1 MLLPKRC
8 LDRNLCILCAGIWF
22 PLYFVCRYLFSF
34 VFCVHVFVFLGIL
47 YAGICFPW
55 LFVCRY
61 FFSLVFCFLPYPWPS
76 VAGDWCLQLV
86 SLLLLFTTALYY
98 CSLLLLFTTALYF
111 QRYTHKFAGS
121 RFPTTLLLL
130 LFPTTLYYYSLV
142 LEIHTRLQLVSLPL
156 LFASTFYYCS
166 LLLPLTTRD
175 THTHTNT
182 HIHGRAPEQ
191 AKHIKGLLHSSE
203 TLVVTNLNQPKLN
216 QQGA

>member
-34 VFCVHVFVFLGIL
+34 VFYVHVFVFLGIL

-98 CSLLLLFTTALYF
+98 CSLLLLFTSSD
-111 QRYTHKFAGS
+111 THTSLQAVA
-121 RFPTTLLLL
+121 LLL
-130 LFPTTLYYYSLV
+130 LF
-142 LEIHTRLQLVSLPL
+142 
-156 LFASTFYYCS
+156 YYCS
-166 LLLPLTTRD
+166 FLLLFTT
-175 THTHTNT
+175 
-182 HIHGRAPEQ
+182 
-191 AKHIKGLLHSSE
+191 
-203 TLVVTNLNQPKLN
+203 TL
-216 QQGA
+216 